1 MWNIHRDVN
10 TVMHMHCSTRG
21 VCVCVCVVCRVG
33 VHGCVSM
40 YMRGAS
46 QDCGTDVIWYS
57 V

>member
-21 VCVCVCVVCRVG
+21 VCVRVCRVSCVC

-46 QDCGTDVIWYS
+46 QDCGPDVICYS